1 MKRTKL
7 LGILG
12 IALALAGCVVTSVY
26 PYYTEKD
33 VTFDPALTGV
43 WVSAK
48 PDGNNNESWTFEKN
62 GEREYRFTTMDANN
76 TNIYSARLFKLKG
89 QSFLDALAIDQ
100 PGFGVPPHYLLKVAQ
115 MKPTL
120 QTALLDYDW
129 LVKLLEKNP
138 EAVRHILV
146 KENPADASNTNSHVV
161 LTADTKE
168 LQKFVLEHLQDG
180 FGETV
185 EMKRPE
191 SGHKP

>member
-1 MKRTKL
+1 MKHIKL
-7 LGILG
+7 FAISG

-33 VTFDPALTGV
+33 LTFDAALKGV

-62 GEREYRFTTMDANN
+62 GDRDYKFTVRDSNS
-76 TNIYSARLFKLKG
+76 TNEISARLFKLKE
-89 QSFLDALAIDQ
+89 QLFLDALATDQ

-120 QTALLDYDW
+120 QYAFLDYDW
-129 LVKLLEKNP
+129 LAKLLEKNP
-138 EAVRHILV
+138 EAVRHVLV
-146 KENPADASNTNSHVV
+146 RENPGDASNTNSRVV
-161 LTADTKE
+161 LTADTRE

-180 FGETV
+180 FGEMI

-191 SGHKP
+191 SGRKP